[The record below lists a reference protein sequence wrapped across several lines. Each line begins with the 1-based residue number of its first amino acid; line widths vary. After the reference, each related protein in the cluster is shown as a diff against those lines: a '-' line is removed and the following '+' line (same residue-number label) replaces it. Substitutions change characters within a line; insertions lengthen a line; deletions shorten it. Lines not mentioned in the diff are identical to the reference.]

1 VWAELELTRTI
12 IISAEDVRK
21 LGKDTETAA
30 KIEDDFWGFGDDA
43 YMAQMGETLNPPSP
57 TRISNQREN

>member
-21 LGKDTETAA
+21 LGKDTEPAA
-30 KIEDDFWGFGDDA
+30 KIEDDFWVLE
-43 YMAQMGETLNPPSP
+43 MM
-57 TRISNQREN
+57 RI